1 MGTNGSK
8 KNCGTNVTRFGL
20 FFFFTRKGDDPENLR
35 FIEYHKLKIINF
47 INLTK

>member
-1 MGTNGSK
+1 MVPK
-8 KNCGTNVTRFGL
+8 KIVELMLLGL
-20 FFFFTRKGDDPENLR
+20 VFFFFTRKGDDPENLR